1 MHHCN
6 SLVQSMAFTSLNTID
21 KNCVAV
27 TSQGRKTS
35 GSWGLWFLC
44 RNPEPQRDDRR
55 PSPRSEYNA
64 ELVSPGLFLPVNVAS
79 WYLYSSFLY
88 FWLWMLGL
96 PPAFRGKLCSVLSGI
111 LFWGTL
117 VLSFNQENRFVV
129 FFSWPYSLLS
139 KYRWS
144 NNCFKSWTMT
154 SFVSRLRHFSTAVSC
169 TMDLLGFFCF
179 VFPFFSLCSSK
190 LLVRGKAGVGEENVS
205 KVRQC

>member
-1 MHHCN
+1 MNTSQVSHSENLQPFYLFVCFGFQININIYIYIGTNIGMHHCN

-35 GSWGLWFLC
+35 GSWGLWFLR

-55 PSPRSEYNA
+55 LSPRPECNA
-64 ELVSPGLFLPVNVAS
+64 EMMSPGLFLPVTVAS

-88 FWLWMLGL
+88 FWLWMLGF

-139 KYRWS
+139 KYRRL
-144 NNCFKSWTMT
+144 NNCFKS
-154 SFVSRLRHFSTAVSC
+154 
-169 TMDLLGFFCF
+169 
-179 VFPFFSLCSSK
+179 
-190 LLVRGKAGVGEENVS
+190 
-205 KVRQC
+205 